1 MSRFALIQ
9 YFLESGHSGTDAELA
24 LKFATDHSPK
34 RGAEIVRS
42 AISILIKKGVHI
54 SRRPVRGQRKQE
66 YYIPFAKP
74 VVKPTA
80 KVEGIP
86 PLRKKEHI
94 FGYNCVYVLQSA
106 VRDVQE

>member
-54 SRRPVRGQRKQE
+54 CRRPVRGQRKQE

-74 VVKPTA
+74 VVKNIA
-80 KVEGIP
+80 KVEGTP
-86 PLRKKEHI
+86 PLRKKEQI
-94 FGYNCVYVLQSA
+94 FGYDCVYVLQSA
-106 VRDVQE
+106 VRSMQK

>member
-24 LKFATDHSPK
+24 TRFATDHSPK

-54 SRRPVRGQRKQE
+54 CRRPVRGQRKQE

-74 VVKPTA
+74 VVKTIA
-80 KVEGIP
+80 EIEGTP

-94 FGYNCVYVLQSA
+94 SGYNCVYVLQSA
-106 VRDVQE
+106 VRAVQE